1 MSPTVYIITH
11 FKRFLASALK
21 RILWIGI
28 AIIIL
33 IPLIVIMIYF
43 NKNQNLNGIQDWL
56 IPVSAFEF
64 LITTAIGS
72 WVAVNNYTLK
82 IEAEKR
88 LSESS
93 SVESDVRLLKLFS
106 EMMQIADCRY
116 DPILSEKVIEELFNK
131 GIITANDYSPENV
144 ILLNQKLRT
153 AIITLGYGLSA
164 QEAAIAAIYTLG
176 RKNVILLNAAI
187 DGLESVKLRF
197 GNDSPQFT
205 TIEKYLNELKERKNK
220 IENN

>member
-1 MSPTVYIITH
+1 MEEKT
-11 FKRFLASALK
+11 LK
-21 RILWIGI
+21 RILWGGVV
-28 AIIIL
+28 IIIL
-33 IPLIVIMIYF
+33 IPLISFGVYF
-43 NKNQNLNGIQDWL
+43 YLNHNLNGIQDWL

-64 LITTAIGS
+64 LITAAIGS
-72 WVAVNNYTLK
+72 WVTVNNYALK
-82 IEAEKR
+82 IETEKR

-106 EMMQIADCRY
+106 EMMQIADNRY

-131 GIITANDYSPENV
+131 GIITANDYNPENV
-144 ILLNQKLRT
+144 ILLNRKLKT
-153 AIITLGYGLSA
+153 AIITPGYGLSA

-197 GNDSPQFT
+197 GNDSSQFI
-205 TIEKYLNELKERKNK
+205 TIEKYLKDLKERKNK
-220 IENN
+220 